1 MALLEFVLR
10 ELDFVVICG
19 DFFAASIARAVP
31 VLVGMSDYRT
41 FVSAAFVVARKVAI
55 VVERVRFGF
64 HKRFTA
70 FAFYRGGAIA
80 VVRLRNVF
88 VGGRGSFAALAVVV
102 FIAAVS
108 RAVSAAALAV
118 VTFAAA
124 IFVAAFA
131 GRGRYFAIGR
141 AAVACNAVLARR
153 VARTHG
159 AIRRRTVLVGAL
171 TRARENE

>member
-1 MALLEFVLR
+1 MVLLEFVLR
-10 ELDFVVICG
+10 ELDFVVVCG
-19 DFFAASIARAVP
+19 DFFAASIARAIS

-41 FVSAAFVVARKVAI
+41 FVSAAFVVAI

-80 VVRLRNVF
+80 IVRLRNVF
-88 VGGRGSFAALAVVV
+88 VGGRGGVD
-102 FIAAVS
+102 
-108 RAVSAAALAV
+108 ALAV

-124 IFVAAFA
+124 LAVVVFIAAFA

-171 TRARENE
+171 TRTRENE

>member
-1 MALLEFVLR
+1 MVLLEFVLR
-10 ELDFVVICG
+10 ELDFVVVCG

-55 VVERVRFGF
+55 VVKRVRFGF
-64 HKRFTA
+64 HKHFTA

-108 RAVSAAALAV
+108 RAVS
-118 VTFAAA
+118 
-124 IFVAAFA
+124 VAAFA

-159 AIRRRTVLVGAL
+159 AIRRRTVFVGVL
-171 TRARENE
+171 TRTRENE

>member
-1 MALLEFVLR
+1 MVLLEFVLR
-10 ELDFVVICG
+10 EFYFVVVCG
-19 DFFAASIARAVP
+19 DFFTASIARAIP
-31 VLVGMSDYRT
+31 VLVGMSDCRT

-55 VVERVRFGF
+55 VVKRVRFGF

-88 VGGRGSFAALAVVV
+88 VGGRGGVAALA
-102 FIAAVS
+102 I
-108 RAVSAAALAV
+108 AALAAV
-118 VTFAAA
+118 

-171 TRARENE
+171 TRTRENE

>member
-1 MALLEFVLR
+1 MVLLEFVLR
-10 ELDFVVICG
+10 ELDFVVVCG
-19 DFFAASIARAVP
+19 DFFAASIARAIS

-80 VVRLRNVF
+80 IVRLRNVF
-88 VGGRGSFAALAVVV
+88 VGGRGGVD
-102 FIAAVS
+102 
-108 RAVSAAALAV
+108 ALAV

-124 IFVAAFA
+124 LAVVVFIAAFA

-171 TRARENE
+171 TRTRENE